1 MASEQPMTSA
11 SARTRRSGSGS
22 PVSAF
27 TRASV
32 WKVDTSGRSSSCFRR
47 WPATPDSQ

>member
-11 SARTRRSGSGS
+11 SASTRRCGSAS
-22 PVSAF
+22 PVSAL

-32 WKVDTSGRSSSCFRR
+32 WNVDTSGRSSSCFSW